1 MNGSGTGSAGDAR
14 GAEGPLTRGGP
25 GEGTGGELDVW
36 EEQRAATGKR
46 LAMLRLAGSG
56 LMLAYTAAL
65 GYGAHLADWAVLP
78 PIFGAYFAGALGLA
92 ALTRLTR
99 RGSLW
104 AGFGVALVDVPTLYA
119 ALAVSL
125 PVSPSPGGIAGFA
138 LGVFAL
144 CMVLSALSLS
154 VPQLLAVTAAASGC
168 EVMLQWR
175 AGIAPPA
182 WAVSVVVL
190 GCACGGLVY
199 LIGRVR
205 ALAGAV
211 AAEGQRRE
219 RLGRYFSPQ
228 VAERLQ
234 ELDPAEAGPEAREVT
249 LLFSDIRDFTSL
261 SGSLPPAEVV
271 RLLNEYFAHMVG
283 VVFRYG
289 GTLDKYIGDGI
300 MAYFG
305 APLPDEGHAMNAV
318 QCALAMIEA
327 LEGLNRDRR
336 ARGEP
341 PLRIGIGLHTGEAVV
356 GSIGSPRHRLEYT
369 AIGDAVNVASRLEGL
384 TKAAGAAVLVSAAT
398 HARVERHFRW
408 SKLPPMEVRG
418 KSEPLVAFVPL
429 GPAEP
434 APAQAAPAPGGAGA
448 GGPARGYEG
457 ARPEGAA

>member
-1 MNGSGTGSAGDAR
+1 VNGPEAVGAGRA
-14 GAEGPLTRGGP
+14 
-25 GEGTGGELDVW
+25 GEGLASNVW
-36 EEQRAATGKR
+36 DEQRAATGKR
-46 LAMLRLAGSG
+46 LATLRLAGTSI
-56 LMLAYTAAL
+56 MLAYTAVL
-65 GYGAHLADWAVLP
+65 SYVMRVADWAVLP
-78 PIFGAYFAGALGLA
+78 PVFGAYFVGALVLA
-92 ALTRLTR
+92 ALGRLTR
-99 RGSLW
+99 RGALW
-104 AGFGVALVDVPTLYA
+104 AALGVAFVDVPSLYA

-154 VPQLLAVTAAASGC
+154 VPQLVVVTAAAAGC

-175 AGIAPPA
+175 AGIRPGA

-190 GCACGGLVY
+190 GCACGGLAY

-205 ALAGAV
+205 ALALAV

-228 VAERLQ
+228 VAEQLQ
-234 ELDPAEAGPEAREVT
+234 ALDPAEVGPQAREVT

-261 SGSLPPAEVV
+261 SSTLPPAEVV

-305 APLPDEGHAMNAV
+305 APLPDEGHALNAV
-318 QCALAMIEA
+318 RCALAMLDA

-341 PLRIGIGLHTGEAVV
+341 PLRIGIGLHSGEAVV

-384 TKAAGAAVLVSAAT
+384 TKVAGASVLVSAAT

-408 SKLPPMEVRG
+408 AELPPMEVRG
-418 KSEPLVAFVPL
+418 KAEPLVAYVPL

-434 APAQAAPAPGGAGA
+434 NERPATPTSRGATPAGF
-448 GGPARGYEG
+448 EG

>member
-1 MNGSGTGSAGDAR
+1 MNGSGVDKAGGAVGASGPAAR
-14 GAEGPLTRGGP
+14 GEP
-25 GEGTGGELDVW
+25 GEGLARGVW
-36 EEQRAATGKR
+36 HEQRAATGKR
-46 LAMLRLAGSG
+46 LATLRMVGAGI
-56 LMLAYTAAL
+56 MLAYTAAL
-65 GYGAHLADWAVLP
+65 GYGARLADWAVLP
-78 PIFGAYFAGALGLA
+78 PIFGAYFAGAVALA

-99 RGSLW
+99 RGALW
-104 AGFGVALVDVPTLYA
+104 AGFGVAFVDVPTLYA

-154 VPQLLAVTAAASGC
+154 VPQLLAVTAAAAGC

-175 AGIAPPA
+175 ANIAPAA

-205 ALAGAV
+205 ALALAV

-228 VAERLQ
+228 VAEQLQ
-234 ELDPAEAGPEAREVT
+234 ELDPAEAGPQAREVT

-261 SGSLPPAEVV
+261 SGTLPPAEVV

-305 APLPDEGHAMNAV
+305 APLPDEGHALNAV
-318 QCALAMIEA
+318 RCALAMLEA

-384 TKAAGAAVLVSAAT
+384 TKAAGATVLVSADT
-398 HARVERHFRW
+398 HAKVERYFRW
-408 SKLPPMEVRG
+408 EALPPMEVRG
-418 KSEPLVAFVPL
+418 KSEPIVAYVPL

-434 APAQAAPAPGGAGA
+434 AAPAPAASPSPATVAG
-448 GGPARGYEG
+448 RG
-457 ARPEGAA
+457 